1 MKGRSEMVKRR
12 VRLTFPEE
20 LYSEPIIYNIGQQFN
35 LVTNICQAD
44 LMGDQGWVILELDGK
59 DKSIED
65 AITWAISKGVRVNTL
80 SG

>member
-1 MKGRSEMVKRR
+1 MKGRAEMVKRR

>member
-1 MKGRSEMVKRR
+1 MKGRAEMVKRR
-12 VRLTFPEE
+12 VRFTFSAE

-44 LMGDQGWVILELDGK
+44 LVEDKGWVILELDGK
-59 DKSIED
+59 EKSIDD
-65 AITWAISKGVRVNTL
+65 AITWAISKGVRVSTI

>member
-1 MKGRSEMVKRR
+1 MVKRR

>member
-1 MKGRSEMVKRR
+1 MKGRAEMAKRR
-12 VRLTFPEE
+12 VRLTFSAE

-44 LMGDQGWVILELDGK
+44 LVEDRGWVILELDGK
-59 DKSIED
+59 EKSIDD
-65 AITWAISKGVRVNTL
+65 AITWAISKGVRVSTI